1 MGFDSHRTKRK
12 TGRDGG
18 SNFSVIQRQRGGR
31 ERKWVIQKRV
41 WGGIKGNFR
50 ESHPCVRAKFCTSMR
65 RSEGVSYRLIDKSC
79 H

>member
-18 SNFSVIQRQRGGR
+18 SNFSVIQRQRGGH

-41 WGGIKGNFR
+41 WG
-50 ESHPCVRAKFCTSMR
+50 EV
-65 RSEGVSYRLIDKSC
+65 
-79 H
+79 